1 MCPLALLSASV
12 AAWFPLPLQV
22 KSASVGGAAVRP
34 FVLRT
39 FRMFKAT
46 GLVVAEEKRRQ
57 WRCGEREREREGR
70 SEMCGN
76 LHFGGR
82 TGRKEASMQRGRRI
96 LPCYRIC
103 VGFYGQLIYTDTSL
117 WALLSN
123 NIRV

>member
-34 FVLRT
+34 FVRSYVSNVQGNWVSGG
-39 FRMFKAT
+39 RREEEA
-46 GLVVAEEKRRQ
+46 VAVRERQ
-57 WRCGEREREREGR
+57 REREGR

-82 TGRKEASMQRGRRI
+82 KEGRKERSQRACSMVFFHWDYDVPG
-96 LPCYRIC
+96 
-103 VGFYGQLIYTDTSL
+103 
-117 WALLSN
+117 
-123 NIRV
+123 